1 LTHIILWDIL
11 SRMSQTLSVPKV
23 MSSSVSAVVRKQVLV
38 VMCLALVLVVANVSM
53 LNVALRDIGL
63 DLEAT
68 ATQQHWIVDSYALAF
83 AALLL
88 PFGALGDKFGRRNVM
103 LAGMCVTAVAA
114 VISALA
120 KNVDVLIA
128 ARLLSGF
135 GAALIMP
142 GTLSSITHVFPPEE
156 RGKAVGT
163 WAGFASS
170 GAIIG
175 LVAAGLILEVA
186 SWPAIFWFV
195 AVVSVIVFVGTLRV
209 VPNSKDPD
217 HANIDPFGS
226 TLSFVGIAA
235 LVFGIIEGPVNGWD
249 DKAVVS
255 SLVVAACAL
264 IGFVVWEL
272 RNPHPVL
279 DVRLFANRAFG
290 SGSLSIFIQFF
301 AAFGFFY
308 VSIQFLQGM
317 LGYSPLRSALSLVP
331 MGAMIVPIS
340 AAAPGIARRFG
351 LKLVNAAGLTLMAA
365 GLFVMSLLDRTSGY
379 WSFLIGLAFF
389 GAGMALS
396 TAPASES
403 IINSLPKSKHGVA
416 SAVNDTTRELG
427 GALGIAMIGSAFTSG
442 YRNAL
447 GPFPPKAPAQVAE
460 AIASS
465 PLGGLK
471 TAGGVAPRF
480 GPDGARLIEDV
491 QRSFMTGFSNS
502 MRIAVV
508 ALLLGTLFVLWRS
521 PKQVSAPTEEP

>member
-1 LTHIILWDIL
+1 
-11 SRMSQTLSVPKV
+11 
-23 MSSSVSAVVRKQVLV
+23 MSSPLPARVRKQVLT

-63 DLEAT
+63 ALDAT

-103 LAGMCVTAVAA
+103 LIGMCLTALASIVAA
-114 VISALA
+114 LA
-120 KNVDVLIA
+120 TSVAVLIA
-128 ARLLSGF
+128 ARLLSGV

-142 GTLSSITHVFPPEE
+142 GTLSSITHVFPAEQ

-186 SWPAIFWFV
+186 DWPAIFWV
-195 AVVSVIVFVGTLRV
+195 VVVVSVLVFAGTLKV
-209 VPNSKDPD
+209 VPNSKDP
-217 HANIDPFGS
+217 HEANIDPFGS
-226 TLSFVGIAA
+226 MLSFIGIAA
-235 LVFGIIEGPVNGWD
+235 LVFGIIEGPVNGWGSRS
-249 DKAVVS
+249 VVA
-255 SLVVAACAL
+255 SLVVAALGL
-264 IGFVVWEL
+264 IGFVIWEL
-272 RNPHPVL
+272 RTRTPVL
-279 DVRLFANRAFG
+279 DVRLFTNRAFG
-290 SGSLSIFIQFF
+290 SGSLSIFFQFF

-308 VSIQFLQGM
+308 VAIQFLQGM
-317 LGYSPLRSALSLVP
+317 LGYSPLKSALALVP
-331 MGAMIVPIS
+331 MGAMVVPIS
-340 AAAPGIARRFG
+340 AAAPGFARRFG
-351 LKLVNAAGLTLMAA
+351 LKLVNATGLALMGA
-365 GLFVMSLLDRTSGY
+365 GLFNLSFLDRSSGY
-379 WSFLIGLAFF
+379 VSFLIGLGLF

-442 YRNAL
+442 YRDAL
-447 GPFPPKAPAQVAE
+447 GPISPQAPAEVAQ

-465 PLGGLK
+465 PIAGLK
-471 TAGGVAPRF
+471 TAASVAPRI
-480 GPDGARLIEDV
+480 GPDGQRLIEDV
-491 QRSFMTGFSNS
+491 QRSFMTGFSGA
-502 MRIAVV
+502 MRLGAI

-521 PKQVSAPTEEP
+521 PQQVNAPTDER

>member
-1 LTHIILWDIL
+1 MSTDL
-11 SRMSQTLSVPKV
+11 SFPRASSPSVP
-23 MSSSVSAVVRKQVLV
+23 AVVRKQVLV

-63 DLEAT
+63 DLAAT

-103 LAGMCVTAVAA
+103 LVGMCVTAVAA
-114 VISALA
+114 VVAALA
-120 KNVDVLIA
+120 KSVDVLIA
-128 ARLLSGF
+128 ARLLSGI

-175 LVAAGLILEVA
+175 LIAAGLILEVA
-186 SWPAIFWFV
+186 DWPAIFWFV
-195 AVVSVIVFVGTLRV
+195 AAVSVIVFLGTIKA
-209 VPNSKDPD
+209 VPNSKDPE
-217 HANIDPFGS
+217 HANIDPLGS

-235 LVFGIIEGPVNGWD
+235 LVFGIIEGPVNGWGD
-249 DKAVVS
+249 SAVVG
-255 SLVVAACAL
+255 SLVIAVL
-264 IGFVVWEL
+264 GLGGFIAWEL
-272 RNPHPVL
+272 RTRTPVL

-308 VSIQFLQGM
+308 VAIQYLQGM
-317 LGYSPLRSALSLVP
+317 LGYSPLRSALALAP
-331 MGAMIVPIS
+331 MGAMIVPLS
-340 AAAPGIARRFG
+340 AAAPGFARRFG
-351 LKLVNAAGLTLMAA
+351 LKLVNAVGLAFMGG

-379 WSFLIGLAFF
+379 WSFLIGLGLF

-427 GALGIAMIGSAFTSG
+427 GALGIAVIGSAFTSR

-447 GPFPPKAPAQVAE
+447 GPIPPKAPAQVAE

-465 PLGGLK
+465 PMTGLK
-471 TAGGVAPRF
+471 TAGSISARIGADGPR
-480 GPDGARLIEDV
+480 LLEDV
-491 QRSFMTGFSNS
+491 QRSFMNGYSGG
-502 MRIAVV
+502 MRIGAA
-508 ALLLGTLFVLWRS
+508 ALLLGTFFVLWRS
-521 PKQVSAPTEEP
+521 PKQVSAPTEEA